1 MKYRLIA
8 TLVLAI
14 SGAAP
19 GSLTLVASA
28 APPETARAMYARAMA
43 EERAV
48 RAESATPTLAQI
60 HHVIASY
67 EAIVRKH
74 PASGYCDNALWQ
86 GGNLAMLA
94 FERYGNDADQKK
106 ATHLLTMLIKEYPT
120 SKLVKNARVAL
131 GPAMAEN

>member
-1 MKYRLIA
+1 
-8 TLVLAI
+8 
-14 SGAAP
+14 
-19 GSLTLVASA
+19 
-28 APPETARAMYARAMA
+28 MYTRAMA

-86 GGNLAMLA
+86 GGSLALLA
-94 FERYGNDADQKK
+94 FERQ
-106 ATHLLTMLIKEYPT
+106 PT
-120 SKLVKNARVAL
+120 AHARR
-131 GPAMAEN
+131 AEPEPLAYRTVR

>member
-19 GSLTLVASA
+19 GALTPAASA
-28 APPETARAMYARAMA
+28 APAETARAMYTRAMA

-60 HHVIASY
+60 HHAVASY
-67 EAIVRKH
+67 EAIVRRH

-86 GGNLAMLA
+86 GGNLALLA
-94 FERYGNDADQKK
+94 FQRYGNDADQKK
-106 ATHLLTMLIKEYPT
+106 AAQLFATLVKEYPT
-120 SKLVKNARVAL
+120 SKFVKGAREAL
-131 GPAMAEN
+131 APAAVT